1 MSAPHSLQD
10 VIETNVAFKIKVDTP
25 GMGADDLN
33 IELQE
38 GVLTI
43 SGKKKAET
51 EEKDRVRTP
60 QAHILCTSMYRLDA
74 CWC

>member
-1 MSAPHSLQD
+1 
-10 VIETNVAFKIKVDTP
+10 
-25 GMGADDLN
+25 MGADDLN